1 MQIPFS
7 QEDLIREKVALSVY
21 FYSRVTQ
28 SSSLS
33 SASFNLCKGPLGRDV
48 QVGGFGIVVTHVTS
62 LLVIFNPVTVF
73 LSLEEEKETG

>member
-1 MQIPFS
+1 MLISFS

-21 FYSRVTQ
+21 FYSKVTG
-28 SSSLS
+28 SSSS
-33 SASFNLCKGPLGRDV
+33 SVSFNLCKGPLGRDM
-48 QVGGFGIVVTHVTS
+48 QVGGFGILVTHVTS